1 MKIKNDLL
9 WEKIESKVKKS
20 KRNTLTEEPTFS
32 DLMSLLVDM
41 RVELAEMK
49 NNVKNVLLTDYGIVY
64 DKQSRIRRI
73 K

>member
-1 MKIKNDLL
+1 MRTKNDLL

-20 KRNTLTEEPTFS
+20 KQDAPTEEPTFS

>member
-1 MKIKNDLL
+1 MRTKNDLL

-20 KRNTLTEEPTFS
+20 KQNTLTEEPTFS